1 MTVQELK
8 RLIDENEDIIIIDI
22 RENYECEDGAICEV
36 NIPLAQFMSRIN
48 ELPKGKPVVLYC
60 NSGKRA
66 HESAKI
72 LHKNGF
78 NNKIYI
84 ITNGGYHELIDLV
97 KQKNI
102 CQCKCKNN

>member
-22 RENYECEDGAICEV
+22 RENYKFEDGAICEV

-60 NSGKRA
+60 NSGKRSRSLKYMI
-66 HESAKI
+66 EK
-72 LHKNGF
+72 LHSF
-78 NNKIYI
+78 NNL
-84 ITNGGYHELIDLV
+84 THLEGGF
-97 KQKNI
+97 QKW
-102 CQCKCKNN
+102 QEEVETL

>member
-60 NSGKRA
+60 NSGKRSRSLKYMI
-66 HESAKI
+66 EK
-72 LHKNGF
+72 LHSF
-78 NNKIYI
+78 NNL
-84 ITNGGYHELIDLV
+84 THLEGGF
-97 KQKNI
+97 QKW
-102 CQCKCKNN
+102 QEEVETL